1 MAKKN
6 KWIFLGIYILCGV
19 LITLVVTFCFVQTNY
34 APFSTQ
40 PAQINVVASPSSTKI
55 YPSGSRAQIKDAFD
69 KYTKAYNNAFK
80 ESLMSGIF
88 SGRTSFNSRIE
99 VCSGSNKD
107 PIKSLS
113 GYVVTLSFEDEQTL
127 KLNGK
132 VYHPKTDTSKELKY
146 NDVIF
151 AVSESDSMQSH
162 TIYYKCIDSSATSD
176 HTYYSQTVMC
186 NFSELYKVI
195 DSYN

>member
-1 MAKKN
+1 MTKKN

-19 LITLVVTFCFVQTNY
+19 LITLVVTFCLVPTNY

-40 PAQINVVASPSSTKI
+40 PFQINVVASPSSTKI
-55 YPSGSRAQIKDAFD
+55 YPSGSREEISTAFD

-88 SGRTSFNSRIE
+88 SGRTGFNSRIE
-99 VCSGSNKD
+99 VCSGNNKD

-113 GYVVTLSFEDEQTL
+113 GYVVTFTFGQEQTL

-132 VYHPKTDTSKELKY
+132 VYHPKTDSSKELKY
-146 NDVIF
+146 QDVTF
-151 AVSESDSMQSH
+151 AVPESDSMQSH
-162 TIYYKCIDSSATSD
+162 TIYFKCIDAAATSGY
-176 HTYYSQTVMC
+176 TYYSQTVMC

-195 DSYN
+195 DSCN